1 MLRRCEKDWLLF
13 VNGFKKVNCFGGGP
27 RSDRSACVEKK
38 RERESMLDSQ
48 KRTGRSNT
56 GGASLGLYGYRLLP
70 DSRFSFGSLF
80 FRHRSA
86 EAAMAAKTKL
96 RKWSEIFPAPRTS
109 DYK

>member
-13 VNGFKKVNCFGGGP
+13 VNGFNKVNCFGGGP

-70 DSRFSFGSLF
+70 DLRLSFGSLF
-80 FRHRSA
+80 FRHHRSA
-86 EAAMAAKTKL
+86 EAAKTKF
-96 RKWSEIFPAPRTS
+96 RTKQSEIFPTPRIS
-109 DYK
+109 D